1 MDSNLGHLDKA
12 SDFDLYIAGGGDGEE
27 VATGGERWSRGE
39 EDWREEVRCHGE
51 KCHFV
56 KLLVL

>member
-1 MDSNLGHLDKA
+1 MFVNFVFVFVNSEH
-12 SDFDLYIAGGGDGEE
+12 FAGGGDGEE

-39 EDWREEVRCHGE
+39 EDWREEVRRHGE

>member
-1 MDSNLGHLDKA
+1 MVFVNFVFVFVNFEH
-12 SDFDLYIAGGGDGEE
+12 FAGGGDGEE

-39 EDWREEVRCHGE
+39 EDWREEVRRHGE

-56 KLLVL
+56 KLKFYRK